1 MAPVRR
7 VAVIQWAIM
16 NLAPE
21 ENHTTACGY
30 IRSAAAQGAKLAVL
44 PEYHLTGWEPTSPL
58 FAQLAAQ
65 ELTTKYLSA
74 YQSLAKEL
82 NICIV
87 PGTLVEKHPH
97 SDTPTPGDT
106 KQNLDKDAYV
116 LYNTAYFISSDG
128 SILGR
133 YRKKNIWHPEREYL
147 TSSTSE
153 PHEVF
158 DTPVGKVGLLICW
171 DLAFPEAFRELLAG
185 GVEIVILPTYWGV
198 TDASPT
204 ALSHNKACESLFLSS
219 TLTSRCFENTCG
231 IIFANVAGGAE
242 TLGMSR
248 AVLPI
253 VGPVAE
259 MGNEEGVL
267 VTDMDMGLIGIAE
280 DNYKVRMDLGRD
292 GWYYTYRHRR
302 AKQEQHEPAGG
313 SGKGVDEQG

>member
-1 MAPVRR
+1 MAPVHR
-7 VAVIQWAIM
+7 VAVIQWAIK

-21 ENHTTACGY
+21 DNHATACEY
-30 IRSAAAQGAKLAVL
+30 IRSAAAQGAQLAVL
-44 PEYHLTGWEPTSPL
+44 PEYHLTGWEPTSPR
-58 FAQLAAQ
+58 FAELAAQ
-65 ELTTKYLSA
+65 DLTTKYLTS
-74 YQSLAKEL
+74 YQTLAKEL
-82 NICIV
+82 KICIV
-87 PGTLVEKHPH
+87 PGTFVEKHPH
-97 SDTPTPGDT
+97 PE
-106 KQNLDKDAYV
+106 QNDAAEKDAYV

-133 YRKKNIWHPEREYL
+133 YRKKNIWHPERAYL

-185 GVEIVILPTYWGV
+185 GVEVVVIPTYWGA

-204 ALSHNKACESLFLSS
+204 ALTHNKNCESLFLSS

-231 IIFANVAGGAE
+231 IIFANVSGGPE
-242 TLGMSR
+242 TLGLSR
-248 AVLPI
+248 VVLPI

-267 VTDMDMGLIGIAE
+267 VADMDFGLLSVAE
-280 DNYKVRMDLGRD
+280 ENYKVRMDLAKE
-292 GWYYTYRHRR
+292 GWYYSYRHGDGKGEKKGKGER
-302 AKQEQHEPAGG
+302 HEHAGGGG
-313 SGKGVDEQG
+313 SGVEM

>member
-7 VAVIQWAIM
+7 VAVTQWAIK

-21 ENHTTACGY
+21 ENYATASEY
-30 IRSAAAQGAKLAVL
+30 IRSAASQGAELAVL
-44 PEYHLTGWEPTSPL
+44 PEYHLTGWEPTSPR
-58 FAQLAAQ
+58 FAELAAQ
-65 ELTTKYLSA
+65 DLATQYLSA

-87 PGTLVEKHPH
+87 PGTFVERHPRPD
-97 SDTPTPGDT
+97 SEE
-106 KQNLDKDAYV
+106 QNADKDAYI
-116 LYNTAYFISSDG
+116 LYNTAYFISNDG

-133 YRKKNIWHPEREYL
+133 YRKKNIWHTERAYL

-171 DLAFPEAFRELLAG
+171 DLAFPEAFRELLAA
-185 GVEIVILPTYWGV
+185 GVETVVVPTYWGA
-198 TDASPT
+198 TDASLT
-204 ALSHNKACESLFLSS
+204 ALSHNKKCEALFLSS

-231 IIFANVAGGAE
+231 IIFANVSGSAD

-248 AVLPI
+248 VVLPI
-253 VGPVAE
+253 VGPIAE

-267 VTDMDMGLIGIAE
+267 VADMDMGLLSIAE
-280 DNYKVRMDLGRD
+280 DNYKVRMDVGRE
-292 GWYYTYRHRR
+292 GWYYTYRHGK
-302 AKQEQHEPAGG
+302 AEQEQHEHAGSGG
-313 SGKGVDEQG
+313 SRDRK